1 MLNIG
6 HRIRAARKGAGISQE
21 DLSKLIKVNRSYLS
35 LVENGESS
43 PTFGFLEK
51 VARGLNIEV
60 EDLILGMD
68 TSAYFTTLPDNSTVY
83 DGLAAFL
90 DDREQV
96 LMMNPTDAE
105 IEILKQ
111 IRVSPTYKPTK
122 HFFVQAL
129 LDYRKSR
136 AGS

>member
-6 HRIRAARKGAGISQE
+6 QRIRTARKQAGISQE

-51 VARGLNIEV
+51 VSRGLNIEV
-60 EDLILGMD
+60 EDLVLGLD
-68 TSAYFTTLPDNSTVY
+68 ASAFFKTLPDDSTVY
-83 DGLAAFL
+83 EGLGAFL
-90 DDREQV
+90 DDREQM
-96 LMMNPTDAE
+96 LLMNPSDDE
-105 IEILKQ
+105 IKMLRQ
-111 IRVSPTYKPTK
+111 IRVSPSFKPSK

-129 LDYRKSR
+129 LDYRKTRS
-136 AGS
+136 A